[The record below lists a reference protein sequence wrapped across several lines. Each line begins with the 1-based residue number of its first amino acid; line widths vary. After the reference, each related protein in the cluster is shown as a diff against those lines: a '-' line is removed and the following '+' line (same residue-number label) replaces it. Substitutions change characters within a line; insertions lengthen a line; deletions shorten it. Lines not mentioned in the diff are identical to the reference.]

1 MKRSTVCFFKFHES
15 QQNKQVVVK
24 QEKALTME
32 FPNGIF
38 KIQITVA
45 KQVIALLSVIARI
58 VHFLAECEFAMQQ
71 FYPIVQLI
79 LNFIIE
85 QGCFD
90 EKNNFIGKKELYLSL
105 CFQVI
110 QFLMMNSI

>member
-1 MKRSTVCFFKFHES
+1 M
-15 QQNKQVVVK
+15 
-24 QEKALTME
+24 
-32 FPNGIF
+32 
-38 KIQITVA
+38 A
-45 KQVIALLSVIARI
+45 KQVIALLSVIASI

-90 EKNNFIGKKELYLSL
+90 EKNNFIGKKSYIYPL
-105 CFQVI
+105 CFQFI
-110 QFLMMNSI
+110 QFSDKQYIHSRLTIEDT

>member
-1 MKRSTVCFFKFHES
+1 M
-15 QQNKQVVVK
+15 
-24 QEKALTME
+24 
-32 FPNGIF
+32 G
-38 KIQITVA
+38 
-45 KQVIALLSVIARI
+45 KQVIALLSVVIASI

-90 EKNNFIGKKELYLSL
+90 EENNFIGKKELYLSFML
-105 CFQVI
+105 SSEDRLKSKKTNAKLLTSELTILQIYRSSVTD
-110 QFLMMNSI
+110 Q

>member
-1 MKRSTVCFFKFHES
+1 M
-15 QQNKQVVVK
+15 
-24 QEKALTME
+24 
-32 FPNGIF
+32 
-38 KIQITVA
+38 A
-45 KQVIALLSVIARI
+45 KQVIALLSVIASI

-90 EKNNFIGKKELYLSL
+90 EKNNFIGKKRVIFILYAFNLYSL
-105 CFQVI
+105 
-110 QFLMMNSI
+110 MTNSIFIFSRLTIEDT

>member
-1 MKRSTVCFFKFHES
+1 M
-15 QQNKQVVVK
+15 
-24 QEKALTME
+24 
-32 FPNGIF
+32 
-38 KIQITVA
+38 A

-90 EKNNFIGKKELYLSL
+90 EKNNFIGKKRVIFIIMLSSYTVFNDEQYIVDSQKKTL
-105 CFQVI
+105 I
-110 QFLMMNSI
+110 